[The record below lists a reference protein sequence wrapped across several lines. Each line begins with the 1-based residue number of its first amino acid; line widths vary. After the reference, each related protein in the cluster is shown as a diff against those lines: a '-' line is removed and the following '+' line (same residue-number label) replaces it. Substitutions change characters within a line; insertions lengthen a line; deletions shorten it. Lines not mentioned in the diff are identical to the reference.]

1 MKDFIHETSENLT
14 QLNATNSR
22 VANQLKSLIDKLKE
36 KVLEFNR
43 NLDFSKSIKLM
54 NLIKKF
60 RVFADLLGNKEAI
73 DLIQNFNANIL
84 SDISNNQDVSIN
96 SLDDLVQNDLIGKYR
111 TLSGSRELKE
121 VKEQIDKKI
130 VSLFNQEL
138 EKAERL
144 DYDPASKLLNKC
156 KNIAQNNLPIELKS
170 NYIDL
175 LIQNTEQVIESK
187 LLDKQLIVTCKSQS

>member
-1 MKDFIHETSENLT
+1 
-14 QLNATNSR
+14 
-22 VANQLKSLIDKLKE
+22 
-36 KVLEFNR
+36 
-43 NLDFSKSIKLM
+43 M

-111 TLSGSRELKE
+111 TLSGS
-121 VKEQIDKKI
+121 I